1 MKIKAT
7 ATVNAGSDEFD
18 YPLFEVTDIHKLM
31 HNLLEEH
38 PTMSSVVLCCLI
50 IDDDPKVVDHV

>member
-7 ATVNAGSDEFD
+7 ATVNTKDHDFD

-31 HNLLEEH
+31 RNLLEEH
-38 PTMSSVVLCCLI
+38 PDMTSVVLCCLV
-50 IDDDPKVVDHV
+50 IDDDPK